1 MTNEQIL
8 REQKRIRDLNLILDC
23 INYAKRRIQTQKNN
37 YKFMGA
43 FAGQGEKIE
52 HRIEI
57 LNAAINRLN
66 NRYFK
71 VLNK

>member
-1 MTNEQIL
+1 MTNEQIF
-8 REQKRIRDLNLILDC
+8 REEKRINNLNEVLDC
-23 INYAKRRIQTQKNN
+23 IAYAKRRIQTQHEN

-43 FAGQGEKIE
+43 FAGQGAKIE

>member
-1 MTNEQIL
+1 MTNEQIQ
-8 REQKRIRDLNLILDC
+8 REQDRINNLILILDY
-23 INYAKRRIQTQKNN
+23 INYAKRKIQTQKDN

-66 NRYFK
+66 NRYLK
-71 VLNK
+71 VLNG

>member
-1 MTNEQIL
+1 MTTTQIL
-8 REQKRIRDLNLILDC
+8 REEKRIRDLNLILDY
-23 INYAKRRIQTQKNN
+23 INYAKRRIKTQHEN

-43 FAGQGEKIE
+43 FAGQGAKIE